1 MDDKT
6 DAFLMGTGAVTGV
19 LVKII
24 TYVGVFWLGS
34 VVWNWGVADFLGID
48 YFLSFDK
55 AVVLG
60 FFMRIFFA

>member
-1 MDDKT
+1 MKQ
-6 DAFLMGTGAVTGV
+6 DAFLMGTSAVMSV

-24 TYVGVFWLGS
+24 AYGVAFWLGS
-34 VVWNWGVADFLGID
+34 VIWNWVVADYIGID

-60 FFMRIFFA
+60 LFLRMFA

>member
-1 MDDKT
+1 MKQ
-6 DAFLMGTGAVTGV
+6 DAFMLGTGAVMSV

-24 TYVGVFWLGS
+24 AYTVVFWVGS
-34 VVWNWGVADFLGID
+34 VVWNWGVADYLGID

-60 FFMRIFFA
+60 FFMRLFFA

>member
-1 MDDKT
+1 MKQDVV
-6 DAFLMGTGAVTGV
+6 LVVIEVVTSL

-24 TYVGVFWLGS
+24 AHLLAFWLGS
-34 VVWNWGVADFLGID
+34 VVWNWGVADYLGID

-60 FFMRIFFA
+60 FFMRFFFV